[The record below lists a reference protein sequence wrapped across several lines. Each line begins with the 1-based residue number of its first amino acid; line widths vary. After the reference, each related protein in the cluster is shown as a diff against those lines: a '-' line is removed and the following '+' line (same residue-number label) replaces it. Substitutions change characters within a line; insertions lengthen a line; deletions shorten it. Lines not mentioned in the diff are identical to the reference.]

1 METKFHLPSL
11 RKSPEKRSGDYS
23 LNVEISVGDFF
34 DRMSILSIKY
44 DNGLFVQRE
53 LEIYNKLSSQFEEFA
68 FNRYFNII
76 KSVNEQ
82 LWELEDKKR
91 KGVERYSREESDVA
105 YMITELNDLRHKV
118 KKAIDNYFN
127 SEFTEEKSH

>member
-1 METKFHLPSL
+1 
-11 RKSPEKRSGDYS
+11 
-23 LNVEISVGDFF
+23 
-34 DRMSILSIKY
+34 MSILSIKN
-44 DNGLFVQRE
+44 DNGLSVQKE